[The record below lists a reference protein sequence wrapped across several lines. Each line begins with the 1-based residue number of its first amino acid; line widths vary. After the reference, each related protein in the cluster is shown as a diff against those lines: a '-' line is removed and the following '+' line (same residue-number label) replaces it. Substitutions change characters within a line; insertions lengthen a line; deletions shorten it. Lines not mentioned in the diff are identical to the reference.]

1 MVPRRETPEAPTM
14 GAGHKLTP
22 ADVVMIR
29 RSRSSLDDL
38 ARRFGVHR
46 RTVYRVLIGETWK
59 SVA

>member
-1 MVPRRETPEAPTM
+1 VSHRKPQPWAPR
-14 GAGHKLTP
+14 HKLTP
-22 ADVVMIR
+22 ADVVVIR
-29 RSRSSLDDL
+29 KSRSSLDDL